1 MANGT
6 TVAASVYY
14 SDTTTYTGNAGSKTN
29 PYCIEDLYDL
39 INNPTINEE
48 PESEDLYY
56 YYIVVNDID
65 MNDYDDYK
73 YSPPLGISLYFTKMD
88 FKNHELRNITIYN
101 NSNNNNIFNVRG
113 HSTSTSIYNLK
124 LTNFISCNSSVT
136 IFAMNND
143 VLYCK
148 FYFHNCDFSMYA
160 DTSLTGINIIGL
172 ILKSFQRTAASTYY
186 VYCYNCVFN
195 IKASLAYDDNK
206 GSIIKD
212 SNLYVYYCHIHLYI
226 IKNLYSI
233 FDDGI
238 GTFTSS
244 YITGDIYGSTCYI
257 NSLITTNSYVLSKLT
272 NSYVNVNF
280 HNTNPEN
287 PTPIY
292 GYYTT
297 TSGTGSCGSAF
308 FINKSKLEGFTA
320 CPGTI
325 VNYYEL
331 TDEEC
336 KDVSKLQEIGFLA
349 F

>member
-14 SDTTTYTGNAGSKTN
+14 SDTTTYTGSAGSKTN

-39 INNPTINEE
+39 INNPRINTQ
-48 PESEDLYY
+48 PTSEDLYY

-73 YSPPLGISLYFTKMD
+73 YSPPLGISLYITKID

-101 NSNNNNIFNVRG
+101 NTNNINIFNVRG
-113 HSTSTSIYNLK
+113 HSTSTSIHNLK
-124 LTNFISCNSSVT
+124 LTNFISYNSSVT

-143 VLYCK
+143 VSNCK
-148 FYFHNCDFSMYA
+148 FYFHNCDFSIYA
-160 DTSLTGINIIGL
+160 DTSSTGINIIGL
-172 ILKSFQRTAASTYY
+172 ILKSFQRTPVSS

-195 IKASLAYDDNK
+195 IKASLNYSDDK
-206 GSIIKD
+206 GTIIND
-212 SNLYVYYCHIHLYI
+212 SQLYMYYCHIHLYI
-226 IKNLYSI
+226 IKNLYSLI
-233 FDDGI
+233 FPI

-244 YITGDIYGSTCYI
+244 YITGDIYGSTCYN
-257 NSLITTNSYVLSKLT
+257 NSLISYDYKVLPKLM

-280 HNTNPEN
+280 HNTNPKN
-287 PTPIY
+287 PTHIY
-292 GYYTT
+292 GY
-297 TSGTGSCGSAF
+297 SASSNASCGSAF

-320 CPGTI
+320 CPANIT
-325 VNYYEL
+325 NYYEL

-336 KDVSKLQEIGFLA
+336 KDASKLQEIGFLA
-349 F
+349 L